1 MASEEARA
9 RGRTEMSATIM
20 TYISDEVEVRSR
32 IQNLKQ
38 RTDRTYR
45 RHRLKPRVHMQNT
58 TTSGTTSG
66 TAGGGQ
72 VIATAGVAFVDNT
85 TIAAVGADGMEGER
99 GLESQLPREH
109 DQLAQEGVN
118 TRSGNALRLPPLVL
132 PPITTAVTAN
142 NNNNTTTAS
151 TLITT
156 QQQPY
161 TEEDDTEN
169 DKSEATKKKLL
180 ELEEKKKREQY
191 ERKMSSIVAAAD
203 PWNLAPHTQ
212 PRPSKLPALSF
223 YKKSKPL

>member
-1 MASEEARA
+1 
-9 RGRTEMSATIM
+9 M

-142 NNNNTTTAS
+142 NTTPSS

-156 QQQPY
+156 QQLPY